1 LTRSIVRLPLRTRLY
16 AAALLL
22 PLVALASATGGQ
34 WLRCRVT
41 GAVIEACCCD
51 EGDAAAPQAG
61 PTVATVS
68 EADCCDR
75 VIREVTPPLAELGA
89 QPTTAP
95 RPALAVVPLAGGALA
110 VGEAP
115 PVRVETRRS
124 LAPPTAQQRLITKST
139 LLI

>member
-1 LTRSIVRLPLRTRLY
+1 VRLPLRTRLY

-41 GAVIEACCCD
+41 GAMIETCCCAD
-51 EGDAAAPQAG
+51 ADAAQAS

-68 EADCCDR
+68 EGDCCDR
-75 VIREVTPPLAELGA
+75 IVREVAPALAELVPA
-89 QPTTAP
+89 TTMAP
-95 RPALAVVPLAGGALA
+95 RIVVGVVSLAGGAIA
-110 VGEAP
+110 VADAP
-115 PVRVETRRS
+115 PVRVEARRI